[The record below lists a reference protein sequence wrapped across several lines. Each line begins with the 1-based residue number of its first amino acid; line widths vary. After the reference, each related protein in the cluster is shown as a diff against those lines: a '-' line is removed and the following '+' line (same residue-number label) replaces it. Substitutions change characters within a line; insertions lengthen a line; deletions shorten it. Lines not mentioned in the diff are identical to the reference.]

1 MCNAD
6 SESSEET
13 GRVCVDRDGW
23 NEAEAE
29 AEAEGGR
36 GEAEAEGRQ
45 REGTKGK
52 AHGMR
57 CGHGPRLFVLSAHP
71 WAPGP

>member
-13 GRVCVDRDGW
+13 GRVCVERDGW

-29 AEAEGGR
+29 AEAEG
-36 GEAEAEGRQ
+36 RQ
-45 REGTKGK
+45 RERGGRGRAQRVKR
-52 AHGMR
+52 ME
-57 CGHGPRLFVLSAHP
+57 
-71 WAPGP
+71 